1 MFQPDKKFDVL
12 VAGELNPDLILSDP
26 CLTPE
31 FGQHEILVEN
41 AELTIGSSSAIFACG
56 AARLG
61 LKVAF
66 IGVVGT
72 DEFGSFMLKS
82 LQKRDVDV
90 SHVIVDPGIK
100 TGLSV
105 ILNRKNDRAIMTYS
119 GAISSLR
126 AEQVSPGLL
135 GECRHLHVASYFLQD
150 SLRPGLLG
158 LFQKA
163 KEMGLTTSL
172 DTNWDPAERWEGL
185 DGVLPI
191 TDVFLPNEAELLSL
205 TKEKSIEEAV
215 MALNREVS
223 IVAVKLG
230 ASGAVAAT
238 GRQFIK
244 APPIKMEKIADTVGA
259 GDSFDAGFIYGYLH
273 GWDLKK
279 ILSLATACGSLS
291 LRKHGGTESQPSLSE
306 ALQLIEESAPSIY
319 GKRMVLHE
327 TKKSTS

>member
-1 MFQPDKKFDVL
+1 MILEGNFVSRLNKKFDVL

-41 AELTIGSSSAIFACG
+41 ADLAIGSSSAIFACG

-72 DEFGSFMLKS
+72 DEFGSYMLKS
-82 LQKRDVDV
+82 LQERDVDV
-90 SHVIVDPGIK
+90 SHVIVDPHIK

-126 AEQVSPGLL
+126 VEQVRDELL
-135 GECRHLHVASYFLQD
+135 GQCRHLHVASYFLQD
-150 SLRPGLLG
+150 SLRPGLAG

-172 DTNWDPAERWEGL
+172 DTNWDPAEKWEGL
-185 DGVLPI
+185 ERVLPL
-191 TDVFLPNEAELLSL
+191 TDVFLPNEAELVSLS
-205 TKEKSIEEAV
+205 KENSIEKAIAV
-215 MALNREVS
+215 LTGDVS

-230 ASGAVAAT
+230 ASGAAASD
-238 GRQFIK
+238 GRQLIK
-244 APPIKMEKIADTVGA
+244 IPALRVDEIADTVGA
-259 GDSFDAGFIYGYLH
+259 GDSFDAGFIYGFLH
-273 GWDLKK
+273 KWDLKK
-279 ILSLATACGSLS
+279 SLSLATACGSLS
-291 LRKHGGTESQPSLSE
+291 LRKHGGTQAQPSLSE
-306 ALQLIEESAPSIY
+306 ALQVI
-319 GKRMVLHE
+319 KD
-327 TKKSTS
+327 